1 MYNNHTNTKQ
11 QYQDFSTKIIVAI
24 TGAPEDVEA
33 DYWGFFNTN
42 ATDAGLHHFGEA
54 RVHWVTPTTA
64 QFYTTRERLMNGLEL
79 RSINKLLQDNPD
91 AYDSDDDV
99 LPKDV
104 LPVGFA
110 SKPKP
115 EDEEIFDNK
124 VEKVVQ
130 KVKETTK
137 GTEIKVVKEEE
148 PAKEEMK

>member
-24 TGAPEDVEA
+24 TGAREDVEA

-91 AYDSDDDV
+91 AYDSD
-99 LPKDV
+99 
-104 LPVGFA
+104 
-110 SKPKP
+110 
-115 EDEEIFDNK
+115 EDETLLRDAKQMAQEWFDSMERVTDIIKKN
-124 VEKVVQ
+124 VRDTVYNMGTITAEKPDSDYGNR
-130 KVKETTK
+130 ESL
-137 GTEIKVVKEEE
+137 
-148 PAKEEMK
+148 

>member
-24 TGAPEDVEA
+24 TGAREDVEA

-91 AYDSDDDV
+91 AYDSD
-99 LPKDV
+99 
-104 LPVGFA
+104 
-110 SKPKP
+110 
-115 EDEEIFDNK
+115 EDENLLRDAKQMAQEWFDSMERVTDIIKKN
-124 VEKVVQ
+124 VR
-130 KVKETTK
+130 ETVYNM
-137 GTEIKVVKEEE
+137 GTITAERPDSDYGNRESL
-148 PAKEEMK
+148 

>member
-91 AYDSDDDV
+91 AYDSD
-99 LPKDV
+99 
-104 LPVGFA
+104 
-110 SKPKP
+110 
-115 EDEEIFDNK
+115 EDENLLRDAKQMAQEWFDSMERVTDIIKKN
-124 VEKVVQ
+124 VRDTVYNMGTITAERPDSDYGNR
-130 KVKETTK
+130 ET
-137 GTEIKVVKEEE
+137 V
-148 PAKEEMK
+148 

>member
-91 AYDSDDDV
+91 AYDSD
-99 LPKDV
+99 
-104 LPVGFA
+104 
-110 SKPKP
+110 
-115 EDEEIFDNK
+115 EDENLLRDAKQMAQEWVDSMERVTDIIKKNARDTVYNM
-124 VEKVVQ
+124 
-130 KVKETTK
+130 
-137 GTEIKVVKEEE
+137 GTITAERPDSDYGNRESL
-148 PAKEEMK
+148 

>member
-11 QYQDFSTKIIVAI
+11 QYQDFTTKIIVAI
-24 TGAPEDVEA
+24 TGARDDVEA

-91 AYDSDDDV
+91 AYDSD
-99 LPKDV
+99 
-104 LPVGFA
+104 
-110 SKPKP
+110 
-115 EDEEIFDNK
+115 EDENLLRDAKQMAQEWFDSMERVTDIIKQN
-124 VEKVVQ
+124 VRDTVYNMGTISAEKPDSDYGNR
-130 KVKETTK
+130 ESL
-137 GTEIKVVKEEE
+137 
-148 PAKEEMK
+148 

>member
-54 RVHWVTPTTA
+54 RGHWVTPTTA

-91 AYDSDDDV
+91 AYDSD
-99 LPKDV
+99 
-104 LPVGFA
+104 
-110 SKPKP
+110 
-115 EDEEIFDNK
+115 EDENLLRDAKQMAQEWFDSMERVTDIIKKN
-124 VEKVVQ
+124 VRDTVYNMGTITAEKPDSDYGNR
-130 KVKETTK
+130 ESL
-137 GTEIKVVKEEE
+137 
-148 PAKEEMK
+148 

>member
-24 TGAPEDVEA
+24 TGAREDVEA

-91 AYDSDDDV
+91 AYDSD
-99 LPKDV
+99 
-104 LPVGFA
+104 
-110 SKPKP
+110 
-115 EDEEIFDNK
+115 EDENLLRDAKQMAQEWFDSIERVTDIIKKN
-124 VEKVVQ
+124 VRDTVYNMGTITAEKPDSDYGNR
-130 KVKETTK
+130 ESL
-137 GTEIKVVKEEE
+137 
-148 PAKEEMK
+148 

>member
-24 TGAPEDVEA
+24 TGAREDVEA

-54 RVHWVTPTTA
+54 RVHWITPTTA

-91 AYDSDDDV
+91 AYDSD
-99 LPKDV
+99 
-104 LPVGFA
+104 
-110 SKPKP
+110 
-115 EDEEIFDNK
+115 EDENLLRDAKQMAQEWFDSMERVTDIIKKN
-124 VEKVVQ
+124 VRDTVYNMGTITAERPDSDYGNR
-130 KVKETTK
+130 ET
-137 GTEIKVVKEEE
+137 V
-148 PAKEEMK
+148 

>member
-11 QYQDFSTKIIVAI
+11 QYQDFNTKIIVAI
-24 TGAPEDVEA
+24 TGAREDVEA

-91 AYDSDDDV
+91 AYDSD
-99 LPKDV
+99 
-104 LPVGFA
+104 
-110 SKPKP
+110 
-115 EDEEIFDNK
+115 EDENLLRDAKQMAQEWFDSMERVTDIIKKN
-124 VEKVVQ
+124 VRDTVYNIGTITAEKPDSDYGNR
-130 KVKETTK
+130 ESL
-137 GTEIKVVKEEE
+137 
-148 PAKEEMK
+148 

>member
-24 TGAPEDVEA
+24 TGAREDVEA

-91 AYDSDDDV
+91 AYDSD
-99 LPKDV
+99 
-104 LPVGFA
+104 
-110 SKPKP
+110 
-115 EDEEIFDNK
+115 EDENLLRDAKQMAQEWFDSMERVTDIIKKN
-124 VEKVVQ
+124 VRDTVYNM
-130 KVKETTK
+130 
-137 GTEIKVVKEEE
+137 GTITAERPDSDYGNRESL
-148 PAKEEMK
+148 

>member
-91 AYDSDDDV
+91 AYDSD
-99 LPKDV
+99 
-104 LPVGFA
+104 
-110 SKPKP
+110 
-115 EDEEIFDNK
+115 EDENLLRDAKQMAQQWFDSMERVTDIIKKN
-124 VEKVVQ
+124 VRDTVYNMGTITAEKPDSDYGNR
-130 KVKETTK
+130 ESL
-137 GTEIKVVKEEE
+137 
-148 PAKEEMK
+148 

>member
-91 AYDSDDDV
+91 AYDSD
-99 LPKDV
+99 
-104 LPVGFA
+104 
-110 SKPKP
+110 
-115 EDEEIFDNK
+115 EDENLLRDAKQMAQEWFDSMERVTDIIKKN
-124 VEKVVQ
+124 VRDTVYNM
-130 KVKETTK
+130 
-137 GTEIKVVKEEE
+137 GTITAERPDSDYGNRESL
-148 PAKEEMK
+148 

>member
-91 AYDSDDDV
+91 AYDSD
-99 LPKDV
+99 
-104 LPVGFA
+104 
-110 SKPKP
+110 
-115 EDEEIFDNK
+115 EDENLLRDAKQMAQEWFDSMERVTDIIKKN
-124 VEKVVQ
+124 VRDTVYNMGTITEEKPDSDYGNR
-130 KVKETTK
+130 ELL
-137 GTEIKVVKEEE
+137 
-148 PAKEEMK
+148 

>member
-64 QFYTTRERLMNGLEL
+64 QFYTTRERLKNGLEL

-91 AYDSDDDV
+91 AYDSD
-99 LPKDV
+99 
-104 LPVGFA
+104 
-110 SKPKP
+110 
-115 EDEEIFDNK
+115 EDENLLRDAKQMAQEWFDSMERVTDIIKKN
-124 VEKVVQ
+124 VRDTVYNMGTITAEKPDSDYGNR
-130 KVKETTK
+130 ESL
-137 GTEIKVVKEEE
+137 
-148 PAKEEMK
+148 

>member
-11 QYQDFSTKIIVAI
+11 QYQDFTTKIIVAI
-24 TGAPEDVEA
+24 TGARDDVEA

-91 AYDSDDDV
+91 AYDSD
-99 LPKDV
+99 
-104 LPVGFA
+104 
-110 SKPKP
+110 
-115 EDEEIFDNK
+115 EDENLLRDAKQMAQEWFDSMERVTDIIKKN
-124 VEKVVQ
+124 VRDTIYNMGTITAEKPDSDYGNR
-130 KVKETTK
+130 ESL
-137 GTEIKVVKEEE
+137 
-148 PAKEEMK
+148 

>member
-91 AYDSDDDV
+91 AYDSD
-99 LPKDV
+99 
-104 LPVGFA
+104 
-110 SKPKP
+110 
-115 EDEEIFDNK
+115 EDENLLRDAKQMAQEWFDSMERVTDIIKKN
-124 VEKVVQ
+124 VRDTVYNMGTITAEKPDSDSGNR
-130 KVKETTK
+130 ESL
-137 GTEIKVVKEEE
+137 
-148 PAKEEMK
+148 

>member
-33 DYWGFFNTN
+33 AYWGFFNTN

-91 AYDSDDDV
+91 AYDSD
-99 LPKDV
+99 
-104 LPVGFA
+104 
-110 SKPKP
+110 
-115 EDEEIFDNK
+115 EDENLLRDAKQMAQEWFDSMERVTDIIKKN
-124 VEKVVQ
+124 VRDTVYNMGTITAEKPDSDYGNR
-130 KVKETTK
+130 ESL
-137 GTEIKVVKEEE
+137 
-148 PAKEEMK
+148 

>member
-91 AYDSDDDV
+91 AYDSD
-99 LPKDV
+99 
-104 LPVGFA
+104 
-110 SKPKP
+110 
-115 EDEEIFDNK
+115 EDETLLRDAKQMAQEWVDSMERVTDIIKKNVRDTVYNMGTITA
-124 VEKVVQ
+124 EKPDSDYGNR
-130 KVKETTK
+130 ESL
-137 GTEIKVVKEEE
+137 
-148 PAKEEMK
+148 

>member
-24 TGAPEDVEA
+24 TGAREDVEA

-54 RVHWVTPTTA
+54 RVHWITPATA

-91 AYDSDDDV
+91 AYDTD
-99 LPKDV
+99 
-104 LPVGFA
+104 
-110 SKPKP
+110 
-115 EDEEIFDNK
+115 EDETLLRDAKQMAQEWFDSMERVTDIIKKN
-124 VEKVVQ
+124 VRDTVYNM
-130 KVKETTK
+130 
-137 GTEIKVVKEEE
+137 GTITAERPDSDYGNRESL
-148 PAKEEMK
+148 

>member
-24 TGAPEDVEA
+24 TGARDDVEA

-54 RVHWVTPTTA
+54 RVHWITPTTA

-91 AYDSDDDV
+91 AYDSD
-99 LPKDV
+99 
-104 LPVGFA
+104 
-110 SKPKP
+110 
-115 EDEEIFDNK
+115 EDENLLRDAKQMAQEWFDSMERVTDIIKKN
-124 VEKVVQ
+124 VRDTVYNM
-130 KVKETTK
+130 
-137 GTEIKVVKEEE
+137 GTITAERPDSDYGNRESL
-148 PAKEEMK
+148 

>member
-1 MYNNHTNTKQ
+1 MYINHTNTKQ

-24 TGAPEDVEA
+24 TGAREDVEA

-91 AYDSDDDV
+91 AYDSD
-99 LPKDV
+99 
-104 LPVGFA
+104 
-110 SKPKP
+110 
-115 EDEEIFDNK
+115 EDENLLRDAKQMAQEWFDSMERVTDIIKKN
-124 VEKVVQ
+124 VRDTVYNMGTITAERPDSDYGNR
-130 KVKETTK
+130 ET
-137 GTEIKVVKEEE
+137 V
-148 PAKEEMK
+148 